1 MIPLIKFI
9 VFVKTILQKIME
21 TMKHQV
27 LVKYYITN
35 KLNTK
40 IQKVKQK
47 RRRMNRVL
55 QFFMSN

>member
-1 MIPLIKFI
+1 MK
-9 VFVKTILQKIME
+9 FVKTTLQKIME
-21 TMKHQV
+21 IMKHQV

-40 IQKVKQK
+40 IQKVTQK
-47 RRRMNRVL
+47 RRRMIRVL